1 MKRVLVL
8 RAVKEMVR
16 RSLSAYE
23 MILRY
28 SIQRHLV
35 SDLCHGG
42 LEVEV
47 AELNYAEGVVPL
59 QEPVVVVLPRGLVV
73 LAGGAEVQRLG
84 QHPAAA
90 CANLWSRGREHSQ
103 R

>member
-1 MKRVLVL
+1 
-8 RAVKEMVR
+8 
-16 RSLSAYE
+16 
-23 MILRY
+23 MILK
-28 SIQRHLV
+28 QFV

-47 AELNYAEGVVPL
+47 AELHYAEGVVPL
-59 QEPVVVVLPRGLVV
+59 QEPVVVVLPRGLGV

-90 CANLWSRGREHSQ
+90 
-103 R
+103 